1 MNFIITFFL
10 FAFLSVVGFISQ
22 WLIKDHSLNA
32 SLWFAALGIIST
44 IVSLVLFVLFF
55 TRNMYF
61 RQRQSELINRL
72 IRQKKLIVGEQD
84 IYDNYVNK
92 FSDDIMKL
100 YPEYEKEIFKNV
112 NPEDIEQIGVF
123 LTKYPNLKFN
133 GVLEK
138 HIETTRSLY
147 ANIFARKKDV
157 IETAEEIR
165 NLQENDWFL
174 LKKEIP
180 EQYKD
185 VGGNIKRTRTFRKKE
200 S

>member
-10 FAFLSVVGFISQ
+10 FAFLSAVGFVSQ
-22 WLIKDHSLNA
+22 WLIKDYSLNA

-61 RQRQSELINRL
+61 RQQQSELINRL

-112 NPEDIEQIGVF
+112 KPEDVEQIGVF

-147 ANIFARKKDV
+147 ANIAVRKKYV
-157 IETAEEIR
+157 IETAEDIR

-185 VGGNIKRTRTFRKKE
+185 VIYDV
-200 S
+200 